1 MATVIDAEK
10 AIQEFDKFQINT
22 STLRVRVAMTP
33 EEKQRQARE
42 RMVIDSILFSLLFI
56 MSARM
61 ACRIIS
67 NLTSLLVDI
76 SGLLPSLLLKCLY
89 LVYFLFGES

>member
-33 EEKQRQARE
+33 EEKQRQSRE
-42 RMVIDSILFSLLFI
+42 RMVIDSVFFSLLFI
-56 MSARM
+56 MS
-61 ACRIIS
+61 
-67 NLTSLLVDI
+67 D
-76 SGLLPSLLLKCLY
+76 
-89 LVYFLFGES
+89 